1 MQMRNRRH
9 TRSILSG
16 LIVVTSVAVATA
28 AAAAGGDGHHVDT
41 AALMKDFGWRVVNFI
56 VLVGV
61 LIWAIKKDR
70 TIRLNI
76 FTIISLVALFSL
88 YFEFYLPKQS
98 TRYTGDLW
106 DVVCYFLGGMLFYF
120 LQNIPSKKHRKI
132 SFIAKKRL
140 SLK

>member
-1 MQMRNRRH
+1 MFRFPLKTLHIFVLLSLALFLVVQ
-9 TRSILSG
+9 ILKFHAFSKPDWIFHY
-16 LIVVTSVAVATA
+16 LNDFITIPMVATICL
-28 AAAAGGDGHHVDT
+28 HV
-41 AALMKDFGWRVVNFI
+41 
-56 VLVGV
+56 
-61 LIWAIKKDR
+61 IWAIKKDR

-132 SFIAKKRL
+132 SFIAKKHV